1 VGSSTGV
8 GAAQAWEE
16 LQTWEQ
22 RRRGSSAGCPGLVS
36 PAPHAHAAGPAPPS
50 PIYTVISSYRFF
62 FGFFERR
69 EEEESSCEQKTVGKK
84 EKREQRRE
92 RTKEKTERTRRR
104 LRVGEREEI
113 TLSLSY
119 LVEPGLAKTL

>member
-1 VGSSTGV
+1 
-8 GAAQAWEE
+8 
-16 LQTWEQ
+16 
-22 RRRGSSAGCPGLVS
+22 VS

-69 EEEESSCEQKTVGKK
+69 EEEESSCEQKTVRKK